1 MCDLAVGLSRVEI
14 MAVPVSKEPRHVL
27 QPLSTFSDERQS
39 EASFWQLWS
48 IAACVSHS
56 HSHKRPVGL
65 PSVGVTQLLQLTAAL
80 GLGVRDMSLISKRL
94 QPRRP
99 HCPRSDAAQS
109 EV

>member
-1 MCDLAVGLSRVEI
+1 
-14 MAVPVSKEPRHVL
+14 MALPVSKETGHVL
-27 QPLSTFSDERQS
+27 QPLSTFSNERQS

-56 HSHKRPVGL
+56 HSHRRPFGL
-65 PSVGVTQLLQLTAAL
+65 PSVGVTQLLQLSAAL
-80 GLGVRDMSLISKRL
+80 GLGVREVSLMSKRL

-99 HCPRSDAAQS
+99 HCPRRDAAHS